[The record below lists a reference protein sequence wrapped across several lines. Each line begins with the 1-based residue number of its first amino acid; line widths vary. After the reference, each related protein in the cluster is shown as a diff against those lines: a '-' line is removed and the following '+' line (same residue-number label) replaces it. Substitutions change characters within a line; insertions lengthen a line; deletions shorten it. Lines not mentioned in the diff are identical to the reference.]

1 MKLLIALSTLVALSL
16 ASSLRYDEV
25 KWAQFKEEFGKQY
38 HTRSEQQR
46 RFNIF
51 SENLKKYEEH
61 NKSGASWNMAVNQ
74 FSDLTEAEFEAFHM
88 GGYKKTPVMATSNME
103 GLTVKRAKDLPASVD
118 WRDKG
123 AVTPVKD
130 QGGCGSCWAFC
141 TTEMIES
148 YAAISTNNLPVLSA
162 QQVTSCTP
170 NTLSCGGTG
179 GCMGSIPQLG
189 YTYLQLFGHVT
200 EDDWP
205 YTSGSGATGDCE
217 YDYNGMPPAVG
228 LTGYNTL
235 TPNDQDAVMTHLAEV
250 GPLAVAVY
258 ASGWGG
264 YGGGIYDGCS
274 YDSNIALNHAV
285 QLVGYGTDESLG
297 DYWIVRNSW
306 GERWGE
312 DGYIRLRRDSAA
324 QCGTD
329 SSPMDGTACSGG
341 PGSDQQHVCGQC
353 GVLFDTSYPLG
364 VHEWAMP

>member
-1 MKLLIALSTLVALSL
+1 MGMSRGHSDMKLLIALSTLLALSF

-25 KWAQFKEEFGKQY
+25 RFAQFKEQFGKQY
-38 HTRSEQQR
+38 HTRSEHQR

-61 NKSGASWNMAVNQ
+61 NKSGASWTMGVNQ
-74 FSDLTEAEFEAFHM
+74 FSDLTEAEFESFHM
-88 GGYKKTPVMATSNME
+88 GGYKKTPMVAASME

-130 QGGCGSCWAFC
+130 QGSCGSCWAFC
-141 TTEMIES
+141 TT
-148 YAAISTNNLPVLSA
+148 T
-162 QQVTSCTP
+162 Q
-170 NTLSCGGTG
+170 
-179 GCMGSIPQLG
+179 
-189 YTYLQLFGHVT
+189 
-200 EDDWP
+200 
-205 YTSGSGATGDCE
+205 TGDCE

-274 YDSNIALNHAV
+274 YDA
-285 QLVGYGTDESLG
+285 SLG

-306 GERWGE
+306 GSRWGE

-329 SSPMDGTACSGG
+329 STPMDGTACSGG
-341 PGSDQQHVCGQC
+341 PGSDEQHVCGQC
-353 GVLFDTSYPLG
+353 GVLFDVSYPLG
-364 VHEWAMP
+364 VHDWAMP